1 MQKKGYSIEA
11 SPNAKITEE
20 QYAALVKEF
29 SKDKD
34 LKMKSEKII
43 QQRQGK
49 DRNRNARL
57 AEESQAKDS
66 SAEQTTQTLVPE
78 DVRPK
83 FKPVGK
89 IDLDALNRKS
99 GKATAVP
106 APEQTLSAEETKQ
119 TFSSP
124 KEEVEKVVSEPTTTE
139 EPKVNAAESIAD
151 SPITADKESKEKNE
165 NKAEELKPERMEEEK
180 KDNLK
185 QSRPLSRTMETKCLK
200 FVLLNLS
207 QRLM

>member
-1 MQKKGYSIEA
+1 ML
-11 SPNAKITEE
+11 
-20 QYAALVKEF
+20 ALVKEF

-66 SAEQTTQTLVPE
+66 SAEQATQTLVPE

-99 GKATAVP
+99 GKGNSCSCTGTDLVRRRN
-106 APEQTLSAEETKQ
+106 QTD
-119 TFSSP
+119 FS
-124 KEEVEKVVSEPTTTE
+124 V
-139 EPKVNAAESIAD
+139 
-151 SPITADKESKEKNE
+151 
-165 NKAEELKPERMEEEK
+165 LRK
-180 KDNLK
+180 KK
-185 QSRPLSRTMETKCLK
+185 
-200 FVLLNLS
+200 
-207 QRLM
+207 